1 MIQATQLKKGMCI
14 KHENDLYRIVTTQHI
29 TPGNWRGMV
38 QTKIRNL
45 KTGAISEHRFR
56 SEDRVER
63 AILDEAQMEYLY
75 QDGDMYHFM
84 NNETFE
90 QVGLSS
96 EVLGDAVDYLI
107 PNIKLAIEFYEGR
120 PVGIDLP
127 ITVEMKIVETEPG
140 IKGAS
145 VSNVGKPA
153 KMETGLVVQVPAFI
167 NEGDVIRIDTATG
180 SYIERVNK

>member
-14 KHENDLYRIVTTQHI
+14 KHENDLYRIVEAQHK
-29 TPGNWRGMV
+29 TPGNLRGLV
-38 QTKIRNL
+38 QTRIRSL
-45 KTGAISEHRFR
+45 RTGAISEHRFR
-56 SEDRVER
+56 SVDMVER
-63 AILDEAQMEYLY
+63 AILDETQMEYLY

-90 QVGLSS
+90 QVALSD
-96 EVLGDAVDYLI
+96 EVLGDAVQYLI

-127 ITVEMKIVETEPG
+127 LNVEMKVMETEPG

-153 KMETGLVVQVPAFI
+153 KMESGLIVTVPAFI
-167 NEGDVIRIDTATG
+167 SEGETIRIDSATG
-180 SYIERVNK
+180 TYIERVR